1 MKKPFKIIAGSLLTL
16 VVIYMM
22 FGDEQASSSPSA
34 EPPSSAPNPKTN
46 EVPVEQAEQAPAA
59 LPKGVIKDKAF
70 FLPPGYASLKD
81 TQQKG
86 YQQLLAQGK
95 CPILHYADVSQQKGT
110 KADPVI
116 YYMCEND
123 VGELAN
129 IFLKVSDIKA
139 GKAQVQPPPS
149 QTWAYEHCR
158 EYVKARL
165 NHPSTLRKVN
175 MTTRTWI
182 NGRRAVYLD
191 GLAKNSFNL
200 ELPIKANCTFIPA
213 GGSKYDMDAQILT
226 EGF

>member
-1 MKKPFKIIAGSLLTL
+1 MRKPFKIIAGSLLAL
-16 VVIYMM
+16 VVIYMI
-22 FGDEQASSSPSA
+22 FGDEQASSSPPA
-34 EPPSSAPNPKTN
+34 EQSSTDTPKTN
-46 EVPVEQAEQAPAA
+46 EVPIEQAEQAPTAV
-59 LPKGVIKDKAF
+59 LKGIIKDKAF
-70 FLPPGYASLKD
+70 YLPPAYASLKD
-81 TQQKG
+81 TQRKG
-86 YQQLLAQGK
+86 YEQLLAQGK

-110 KADPVI
+110 KADPML

-123 VGELAN
+123 TGESAN
-129 IFLKVSDIKA
+129 IFLKVSDIKE
-139 GKAQVQPPPS
+139 GTAQVQPPPS
-149 QTWAYEHCR
+149 QTWASEQCR